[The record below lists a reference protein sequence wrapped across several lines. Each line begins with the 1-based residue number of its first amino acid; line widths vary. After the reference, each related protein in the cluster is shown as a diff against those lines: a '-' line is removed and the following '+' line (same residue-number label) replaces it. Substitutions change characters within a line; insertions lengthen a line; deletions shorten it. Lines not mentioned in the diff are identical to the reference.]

1 MRPSHSIQPLT
12 AAFLVRLTSFSH
24 RLQSLDTDMTT
35 MQDLIHFQARSTDW
49 SAEDTIPPVPALS
62 LSLIALGA
70 CIARL
75 GLCFRQKRRWS
86 QLGICF
92 MSTVLS
98 LCIIGLVLSRRY
110 SMYLLPG

>member
-1 MRPSHSIQPLT
+1 
-12 AAFLVRLTSFSH
+12 
-24 RLQSLDTDMTT
+24 MTT
-35 MQDLIHFQARSTDW
+35 MQDVVHFQARSIDW
-49 SAEDTIPPVPALS
+49 AAEHTILFGPALS

-75 GLCFRQKRRWS
+75 GLCFREKRRWS

-98 LCIIGLVLSRRY
+98 LCIVGVVLSRRY
-110 SMYLLPG
+110 SMYLLPD

>member
-12 AAFLVRLTSFSH
+12 AAILVRLTSFSH

-35 MQDLIHFQARSTDW
+35 MQVLVHFQARSIDW
-49 SAEDTIPPVPALS
+49 SAEDTIPFGTALP

-75 GLCFRQKRRWS
+75 GLCFRENRRWS
-86 QLGICF
+86 QLGICIL
-92 MSTVLS
+92 STVLAS
-98 LCIIGLVLSRRY
+98 CIIGLVLSRRY